1 MSCMIRLAEAA
12 EADMLP
18 QLENLGGQA
27 FLSIPDHAW
36 MADGDDMPVDR
47 HRTHISQ
54 GTEWVA
60 LSEAGELVGFLA
72 AEIIDRDL
80 HLWELAVRLDAQKQ
94 GIGRRLVETADRFAR
109 ERNLRSLT
117 LTTSAD
123 VPWNA
128 PWHSRLGFRMSSD
141 DERLAGLVR
150 AETERGLPARC
161 AMRKAIAFQ
170 RPSPPIV
177 VNTGEAPDID
187 TFLAE
192 RIYEYN
198 SRKTGYFDG
207 MSFSATRRDE
217 SGAIRAGVSGYTW
230 GGCCYVSYLWVAESE
245 RTEGIGNDLLHA
257 VESHAESKGCNVVFL
272 STHSFQAPLF
282 YERMGYER
290 QAVVQDHP
298 VGYSNIVMAKR
309 LANVAQTNR

>member
-1 MSCMIRLAEAA
+1 MSCTIRLAETA
-12 EADMLP
+12 EADLLP
-18 QLENLGGQA
+18 GLENSAGQA
-27 FLSIPDHAW
+27 FRTIPDHAW
-36 MADGDDMPVDR
+36 MADGDDMPVER
-47 HRTHISQ
+47 HRIYISL

-60 LSEAGELVGFLA
+60 LSQTGELVGFLA

-94 GIGRRLVETADRFAR
+94 GIGRQLVETADRFAQ

-128 PWHSRLGFRMSSD
+128 PWYSRLGFRMSSD
-141 DERLAGLVR
+141 DARLAGLVKE
-150 AETERGLPARC
+150 ETDRGLPARC
-161 AMRKAIAFQ
+161 AMRKAIALPASS
-170 RPSPPIV
+170 PSIV
-177 VNTGEAPDID
+177 VNTGEAPGIEA
-187 TFLAE
+187 FLSE

-217 SGAIRAGVSGYTW
+217 SGAIRAGVSGHTW
-230 GGCCYVSYLWVAESE
+230 GGCCYVSYLWVAESD
-245 RTEGIGNDLLHA
+245 RGDGIGSALLQA
-257 VESHAESKGCNVVFL
+257 VESYAESKGCKTVLL

-298 VGYSNIVMAKR
+298 VGYTNIVMAKR
-309 LANVAQTNR
+309 LAGAAQGK